1 MTKDVFINM
10 EINKQ
15 IDYLNNKLKD
25 GATVSKIRNDIGI
38 SEKALQKI
46 IKCNGYKYNQQIKQ
60 YTKCDTEVILN
71 TVERDLSD
79 NTQSNTLVI
88 PNDFKH
94 DLLEILEA
102 KNKIFRAIEFY
113 ENEYYK
119 SNTQVIEVLS
129 DEGIKIKDFEGS
141 ITQTS
146 FKLHKEALDAWKS
159 FCLEH
164 KEFSKQDLL
173 SMALIEYIQKYKKNT

>member
-15 IDYLNNKLKD
+15 IDYLNNRLKNGD
-25 GATVSKIRNDIGI
+25 TVSNIRNDIGI

-60 YTKCDTEVILN
+60 YTKCDTKVILN
-71 TVERDLSD
+71 NIERDLSN
-79 NTQSNTLVI
+79 NTQSDTLVI
-88 PNDFKH
+88 PNNFKH

-102 KNKIFRAIEFY
+102 KNKIFKLIEYY

-119 SNTQVIEVLS
+119 SNTPVIEVIS
-129 DEGIKIKDFEGS
+129 DEGIKIKNFEGS

-146 FKLHKEALDAWKS
+146 FKLHKEALDSWKS
-159 FCLEH
+159 FCLDH

-173 SMALIEYIQKYKKNT
+173 SMALIEYIEKYKKNI